1 MTHDASR
8 TTCISWFQLWIVY
21 KINSAI
27 DGFTSGWSRQ
37 FFFQGE
43 PIILEEYIAALTHT
57 HSNLN
62 ILIFLHFKC
71 FFLLKCMFY
80 NSVASFQKLQIII
93 LILKKQIFIPI
104 NVNTLASITA
114 TKNTPKVLMAR

>member
-1 MTHDASR
+1 
-8 TTCISWFQLWIVY
+8 
-21 KINSAI
+21 
-27 DGFTSGWSRQ
+27 
-37 FFFQGE
+37 
-43 PIILEEYIAALTHT
+43 
-57 HSNLN
+57 
-62 ILIFLHFKC
+62 
-71 FFLLKCMFY
+71 MFY